1 MHYFFNTFE
10 PIFQI
15 ALQTAGVVSGL
26 PYAFIILL
34 LCRAVW
40 VEVQVAAGDIDPF
53 GPKFSVGLF
62 DPFGAEPFKL
72 LSKKKKPTLK
82 LLYRC
87 VINIF
92 LAPWTVA
99 KSASRLEQGHLYKQA
114 LTTVPLFVLSVILF
128 ILELAAKGCWA
139 IGLICYLG
147 FAISITRVRLNVREK
162 FKIDGNVFEDFFAAL
177 FFYPSVAVQLDE
189 VTKDTIESK

>member
-1 MHYFFNTFE
+1 M
-10 PIFQI
+10 
-15 ALQTAGVVSGL
+15 
-26 PYAFIILL
+26 
-34 LCRAVW
+34 
-40 VEVQVAAGDIDPF
+40 EVQVAAGDIDPF

-189 VTKDTIESK
+189 ATKDTIESK